1 MFVLKDTPHATMG
14 NTVSENPVAREGSL
28 ILSSPGS
35 FYREKVDP
43 ELLVPLVVKLIF
55 FLVNSSA
62 GLLSSTRKQWQREV
76 LESSPQHSH
85 HGKSSPDEL
94 HLEKGEKVFSMN
106 TKENIAHSLTLSIIS
121 APSPCL

>member
-76 LESSPQHSH
+76 LRELPSAFTSRKKQPRRVAFGKGRKSIFYEYKRKYSS
-85 HGKSSPDEL
+85 
-94 HLEKGEKVFSMN
+94 
-106 TKENIAHSLTLSIIS
+106 
-121 APSPCL
+121 